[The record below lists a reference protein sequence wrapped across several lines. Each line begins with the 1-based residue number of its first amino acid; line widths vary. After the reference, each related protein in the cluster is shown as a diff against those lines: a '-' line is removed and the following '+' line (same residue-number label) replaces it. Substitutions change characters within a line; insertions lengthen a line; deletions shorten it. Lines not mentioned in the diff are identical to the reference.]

1 MPLTGQAMQQQELEA
16 IREQMQKI
24 ERSGALGRS
33 RSYMNLLEFFVDCS
47 VKGRKPKELDIA
59 MEVFG
64 RGADFDPTHDSM
76 VRVYAHNLRQ
86 KLEYYYATEG
96 AAEPHKLT
104 LPRGEYRIALLR
116 VQAAVEPEPD
126 ASLIAVA
133 EPAPVAPAAR
143 TFRFTHRSWLAVGA
157 ALVFAIGAAVGVG
170 VSAWQKP
177 PKMPAEAVA
186 ASPIWSAIL
195 ADDMPVTL
203 VVGDYYIFGELNPK
217 GDVDRLV
224 RDFSVNSSQDL
235 DELIMY
241 NPSLLG
247 KYKDLDLTYLPRGSA
262 FALLD
267 VLRVMNTSKKSI
279 RIMSMAEFN
288 AADLKNNHVV
298 YVGYISALG
307 RLENFVFSSSA
318 LAVGGTYDELRD
330 VASGQ
335 FYTSDE
341 AAAERHNYRDYG
353 LISTFPGPAGNQFL
367 IIAGTRDAG
376 MMQVAHVLGD
386 PAGIR
391 SVEAERPD
399 PHGPQPPSFEM
410 LYEVMGFSGTNLDA
424 ALVHKSTLTYGQ
436 IWGGTLLRA
445 DARN

>member
-1 MPLTGQAMQQQELEA
+1 
-16 IREQMQKI
+16 MQKI
-24 ERSGALGRS
+24 ERSGTLGRS

-96 AAEPHKLT
+96 AAEQKKLT
-104 LPRGEYRIALLR
+104 LPRGEYRIALR
-116 VQAAVEPEPD
+116 AQETAEPD
-126 ASLIAVA
+126 VEA
-133 EPAPVAPAAR
+133 APLAAPELPTVAPASR
-143 TFRFTHRSWLAVGA
+143 TSRFTHRGWLAAGA
-157 ALVFAIGAAVGVG
+157 ALVFAVGAVAG
-170 VSAWQKP
+170 VSVNAWHRPVKT
-177 PKMPAEAVA
+177 PAEMVA
-186 ASPIWSAIL
+186 ASPLWSAIL

-217 GDVDRLV
+217 GYVDRLV
-224 RDFSVNSSQDL
+224 RDFRVNSSQDL
-235 DELIMY
+235 DGMIMH

-247 KYKDLDLTYLPRGSA
+247 KYKDLDLTYLPRGTA

-267 VLRVMNTSKKSI
+267 VLRVMNTSKKPV
-279 RIMSMAEFN
+279 RIVAMVDFT
-288 AADLKNNHVV
+288 AADLKNSHVV

-318 LAVGGTYDELRD
+318 LAVGGTYDELRE

-335 FYTSDE
+335 YYTSDE
-341 AAAERHNYRDYG
+341 GAAERRNYRDYG
-353 LISTFPGPAGNQFL
+353 LISAFPGPAGNQFL
-367 IIAGTRDAG
+367 IIAGMRDAG

-386 PAGIR
+386 PAGMR
-391 SVEAERPD
+391 GVEAERPD
-399 PHGPQPPSFEM
+399 AHGPQPPSFEM

-424 ALVHKSTLTYGQ
+424 TVVHKATLSYGR

>member
-1 MPLTGQAMQQQELEA
+1 MQQQELEV
-16 IREQMQKI
+16 IRDQMQKI

-33 RSYMNLLEFFVDCS
+33 RSYINLLEFFVDCW

-96 AAEPHKLT
+96 AAEREKLT
-104 LPRGEYRIALLR
+104 LPRGEYRIALH
-116 VQAAVEPEPD
+116 VHAAVEPQAD
-126 ASLIAVA
+126 ASPSIAA
-133 EPAPVAPAAR
+133 EQATIAPPVR
-143 TFRFTHRSWLAVGA
+143 TLTSRFAHRGWLAAGA
-157 ALVFAIGAAVGVG
+157 ALVFTVGAALG
-170 VSAWQKP
+170 VSVNAWHKP
-177 PKMPAEAVA
+177 PPTPAQTVA
-186 ASPIWSAIL
+186 ASPIWATML
-195 ADDMPVTL
+195 ADDLPLTL
-203 VVGDYYIFGELNPK
+203 VVGDYYIFGELDTR
-217 GDVDRLV
+217 GGVDRLV

-241 NPSLLG
+241 NPTLLG

-267 VLRVMNTSKKSI
+267 VLRVMNTSKKPI
-279 RIMSMAEFN
+279 RIMSMADFN
-288 AADLKNNHVV
+288 AADLKNSHVV

-330 VASGQ
+330 IASGH

-341 AAAERHNYRDYG
+341 GAAEHHNYRDYG

-386 PAGIR
+386 PAGVR

-410 LYEVMGFSGTNLDA
+410 LYEVMGYSGTNLDA
-424 ALVHKSTLTYGQ
+424 ALVHKATLTYGQ

-445 DARN
+445 DASN

>member
-1 MPLTGQAMQQQELEA
+1 MQQQEQED
-16 IREQMQKI
+16 IRNQLQKI

-47 VKGRKPKELDIA
+47 AKGRKPKELDIA

-96 AAEPHKLT
+96 AAEPCKLT
-104 LPRGEYRIALLR
+104 LPRGEYRIALTRL
-116 VQAAVEPEPD
+116 QAPVEREVETPSP
-126 ASLIAVA
+126 LPA
-133 EPAPVAPAAR
+133 EPPPPATRAPR
-143 TFRFTHRSWLAVGA
+143 LTHRGWLAAGAALIFAVGA
-157 ALVFAIGAAVGVG
+157 VVGLG
-170 VSAWQKP
+170 VSAWHE
-177 PKMPAEAVA
+177 PAKTPAQIAA
-186 ASPIWSAIL
+186 ASPLWAAVL
-195 ADDMPVTL
+195 ADNMPVTL
-203 VVGDYYIFGELNPK
+203 VLGDYYIFGELDPK
-217 GDVDRLV
+217 GGVDRLV

-267 VLRVMNTSKKSI
+267 VLRVMNAAKKPI
-279 RIMSMAEFN
+279 RIVTMADFST
-288 AADLKNNHVV
+288 ADLKNSHVV

-330 VASGQ
+330 VASGH

-341 AAAERHNYRDYG
+341 GAAERHNYRDYG

-367 IIAGTRDAG
+367 IIAGMRDAG

-386 PAGIR
+386 PAGVR

-399 PHGPQPPSFEM
+399 AHGPQPPSFEM

-424 ALVHKSTLTYGQ
+424 ALVHKATLSYSE